1 MTEFAAGLL
10 AGSLVSLAVVWPY
23 CSVSLGRRGEALS
36 FAPWSAS
43 GTASRG
49 SRDLAGIVTLSL
61 ALLAI
66 SASPYWLKQDLGKG
80 EQTTVA
86 ADLAGRDSD
95 AGRIESYLA
104 SVGVVVPA
112 PVQTPIEPQA
122 DLPDVATMIE
132 RLEQRLK
139 ATPGDVE
146 GWRTLGWSYMST
158 GRPGD
163 AVSAYDMALAAAPD
177 RVDLKAARDE
187 AASRAGPASNA
198 KPMQSTPS
206 KAD

>member
-1 MTEFAAGLL
+1 MTKFAAGLL

-23 CSVSLGRRGEALS
+23 CSESLGRRGETVS
-36 FAPWSAS
+36 FAPWPTSS
-43 GTASRG
+43 TASRG
-49 SRDLAGIVTLSL
+49 ARDLAGVATLSL

-66 SASPYWLKQDLGKG
+66 SASVYWLRQDPGQGLPR
-80 EQTTVA
+80 TVA
-86 ADLAGRDSD
+86 ADLAGRDGD
-95 AGRIESYLA
+95 VARIESYLA
-104 SVGVVVPA
+104 AAGVAMPL
-112 PVQTPIEPQA
+112 PVQTQSESQA
-122 DLPDVATMIE
+122 GLPDVATMIE

-139 ATPGDVE
+139 STPGDVE

-177 RVDLKAARDE
+177 RVDLKAARDD